1 LSSSDEAGGWGSEEL
16 LLPYLVEPHPR
27 SEELGRCP
35 GWNRARGAPK
45 SAGCPMP
52 GTERTKLINKRRL
65 PCPGRPGVP
74 ALSGGGTGV
83 RGRGVDAM
91 MLRSAEA
98 DPHVI
103 EHTTRMGAE
112 APFLVA

>member
-1 LSSSDEAGGWGSEEL
+1 MMSRVEPSARCSEERR
-16 LLPYLVEPHPR
+16 LPDAR
-27 SEELGRCP
+27 D
-35 GWNRARGAPK
+35 RARDAYK
-45 SAGCPMP
+45 M
-52 GTERTKLINKRRL
+52 RRL